1 MFKIDGKNA
10 FVCDESE
17 FSGVKKIADKVCLD
31 VERVTGKKPEL
42 KNSAVVSTGST
53 TVYFA
58 TLGKSPLAEK
68 LASENG
74 LTAEVSKITGKREC
88 YVFAVK
94 SDKIIIIGSDKR
106 GTIYGL
112 FHLSE
117 LMGVS
122 PLVDWA
128 GVLPAKRE
136 VVELEEGVTVT
147 KEPSV
152 RFRGFFINDEWP
164 AYGNF
169 TTHNFGGFNAK
180 MYEHVFELLLRL
192 KGNYLWPAMWSAQFS
207 LDGPGLANA
216 ELADEMG
223 VIMGASHHEPCCRN
237 GEEYRH
243 VRGPDSIYA

>member
-31 VERVTGKKPEL
+31 VERVTGKKPAV
-42 KNSAVVSTGST
+42 SAG
-53 TVYFA
+53 TVTLEGAVLFA
-58 TLGKSPLAEK
+58 TLGKAPLADK

-74 LTAEVSKITGKREC
+74 LSAEVSKITGKREC

-128 GVLPAKRE
+128 GVLPAKRD
-136 VVELEEGVTVT
+136 VVELEEDVTVT

-180 MYEHVFELLLRL
+180 MYEHVFELFFAL
-192 KGNYLWPAMWSAQFS
+192 KETICGLQCGLHS
-207 LDGPGLANA
+207 LA
-216 ELADEMG
+216 
-223 VIMGASHHEPCCRN
+223 
-237 GEEYRH
+237 
-243 VRGPDSIYA
+243 

>member
-31 VERVTGKKPEL
+31 VERVTGKKPAV
-42 KNSAVVSTGST
+42 SAG
-53 TVYFA
+53 TVALEGAVLFA

-74 LTAEVSKITGKREC
+74 LSAEVSKITGKREC

-122 PLVDWA
+122 PLVDWC
-128 GVLPAKRE
+128 GVLPAHRE
-136 VVELEEGVTVT
+136 TVELEEGVTVT

-164 AYGNF
+164 
-169 TTHNFGGFNAK
+169 
-180 MYEHVFELLLRL
+180 
-192 KGNYLWPAMWSAQFS
+192 
-207 LDGPGLANA
+207 
-216 ELADEMG
+216 
-223 VIMGASHHEPCCRN
+223 
-237 GEEYRH
+237 
-243 VRGPDSIYA
+243 